1 MALFLRSAIAFM
13 ADILAFNQLP
23 FACCIMSQR
32 KLNILNAIKKNK
44 LNTFAPPNF
53 ITKQKKT
60 EVDLMD
66 FGDTKYEG
74 GENIRISQ

>member
-32 KLNILNAIKKNK
+32 KLNILNAIKKYQIK
-44 LNTFAPPNF
+44 HVCAPPNF
-53 ITKQKKT
+53 ITKTTKKQRLT
-60 EVDLMD
+60 
-66 FGDTKYEG
+66 
-74 GENIRISQ
+74 

>member
-1 MALFLRSAIAFM
+1 MLSK
-13 ADILAFNQLP
+13 N
-23 FACCIMSQR
+23 
-32 KLNILNAIKKNK
+32 NK
-44 LNTFAPPNF
+44 LNTFVHHPTLLP
-53 ITKQKKT
+53 KQKKT